1 MTRKFLLL
9 SLFLLSF
16 SPSPPVVAAETVELA
31 APAPTAGTSGLA
43 LPRFV
48 STRSD
53 AVNVRTGPG
62 ERYPVQWVLKRKG
75 MPVEVIA
82 EYETWRKVRDW
93 TGTEGWV
100 HQALLAGRRS
110 VVIYPKDAVLRA
122 KPDAISN
129 PVARLQAGVI
139 AKPDSCTPEWC
150 ELRVGKST
158 GWVSKEFLWG
168 IYPSETLE

>member
-1 MTRKFLLL
+1 MPRTFLLAP
-9 SLFLLSF
+9 LFLLIF
-16 SPSPPVVAAETVELA
+16 LLALPAGAAETVELG
-31 APAPTAGTSGLA
+31 APPASAGGSGLA

-48 STRSD
+48 TTRSD
-53 AVNVRTGPG
+53 AVNVRSGPG

-82 EYETWRKVRDW
+82 EYETWRKIRDW

-100 HQALLAGRRS
+100 HQALLAGRRA
-110 VVIYPKDAVLRA
+110 VVVYPKDAVLRA
-122 KPDAISN
+122 KPDAIAE

-139 AKPDSCTPEWC
+139 AKAENCSPSWC
-150 ELRVGKST
+150 ALKLGKTT
-158 GWVSKEFLWG
+158 GWVSREFLWG